1 MKMAELEAKKPNASV
16 LFLCTSPHLA
26 TMVKTLISDT
36 IDVYDVVSLVNIVS
50 KSPEMIELPKCEGII
65 DSLRH
70 EIKKYDAI
78 FIDEAQDFSEEL
90 ACLTKMLLKDEALSR
105 LGVFYDD
112 VQVVRADSFGNAFM
126 INTPPFLLHENIRN
140 TSNIYS
146 WTMERTNLGTD
157 VIVNPV
163 EGPWPVSEY
172 INDSKHLL
180 QRLEGLF
187 KKFIEDEK
195 LQCSS
200 MVILVEDADSFIN
213 TFNGAIAKWKL
224 IRNHLNNDGEIMV
237 SSVEEYKGLE
247 ADMIVYIRG
256 MNASDNLNY
265 IAYTRARY
273 YLLEL
278 IMK

>member
-1 MKMAELEAKKPNASV
+1 MKTA
-16 LFLCTSPHLA
+16 
-26 TMVKTLISDT
+26 
-36 IDVYDVVSLVNIVS
+36 
-50 KSPEMIELPKCEGII
+50 
-65 DSLRH
+65 R
-70 EIKKYDAI
+70 
-78 FIDEAQDFSEEL
+78 
-90 ACLTKMLLKDEALSR
+90 
-105 LGVFYDD
+105 
-112 VQVVRADSFGNAFM
+112 
-126 INTPPFLLHENIRN
+126 
-140 TSNIYS
+140 
-146 WTMERTNLGTD
+146 ER
-157 VIVNPV
+157 
-163 EGPWPVSEY
+163 
-172 INDSKHLL
+172 
-180 QRLEGLF
+180 F